1 MTKRSLYLWTIAAAL
16 LVIAVALPA
25 AASDKTKV
33 YISGGYE
40 EIGSFDDNH
49 VTYISL
55 SELVDVLGGSLNW
68 EITGFEV
75 SYRETGYRFDFVLG
89 SPYFKLNDSLFN
101 LTYPTVYRKGQLY
114 VSAETFVPFL
124 DRVTAQKMTW
134 DKNSSSLRI
143 ESEYFNATDISFEPK
158 ANGLLIE
165 IFLSHAL
172 NYDIFATEGNW
183 LNVSIRGG
191 KINSPRVLSRKD
203 NRFMYQLK
211 THQVEGA
218 GQVSIRLKRNIEN
231 WHHKLV
237 YDPPRIQISIADTDF
252 EIDTSPKPVIGPD
265 NKIDVIVI
273 DPGHGGRDNGAIGP
287 NGTKEKDVVLKI
299 AKELAKLIRH
309 DKQFKVILTR
319 DRDVY
324 PSLEQ
329 RAKIANDAG
338 ADLYI
343 SIHVNASPKRHVRG
357 WNVFFLAQAK
367 NDSARAAAQLE
378 NSSFLRDISIPDT
391 LEESFDVTGYVDPI
405 VGILNEMIMTE
416 FQAESH
422 DFAMMVDR
430 EFRRDLD
437 IPARGVDQA
446 GFFVLNMVY
455 TPSVLVEA
463 AFISNAQEEKLLKK
477 SSYQKKVAKGI
488 YDAIKR
494 FKAKYESK

>member
-1 MTKRSLYLWTIAAAL
+1 MFAALALSLAAAN
-16 LVIAVALPA
+16 PA
-25 AASDKTKV
+25 FASDKAKV

-40 EIGSFDDNH
+40 EIQSFNQDH

-55 SELVDVLGGSLNW
+55 SELIDVLGGSLNW

-75 SYRETGYRFDFVLG
+75 SYQETGYRFDLVLG
-89 SPYFKLNDSLFN
+89 SPYVKLNDTLYN
-101 LTYPTVYRKGQLY
+101 LTYPTIYRKGQLY
-114 VSAETFVPFL
+114 VSAETFIPLL

-134 DKNSSSLRI
+134 DGNSSSMRVD
-143 ESEYFNATDISFEPK
+143 SEYFNVTDISFAPK

-172 NYDIFATEGNW
+172 NYDIFVTEGNW
-183 LNVSIRGG
+183 LNVSIRDG
-191 KINSPRVLSRKD
+191 KINSPRLLSRKD
-203 NRFMYQLK
+203 SRFMYQLK
-211 THQVEGA
+211 THQVQGT

-237 YDPPRIQISIADTDF
+237 FDPPRIQISIADTDF

-287 NGTKEKDVVLKI
+287 KGTKEKDVVLKI
-299 AKELAKLIRH
+299 AKELANLIRH
-309 DKQFKVILTR
+309 DRQFKVILTR

-324 PSLEQ
+324 PTLEQ

-338 ADLYI
+338 ADLYV
-343 SIHVNASPKRHVRG
+343 SIHVNASPKRSVRG

-378 NSSFLRDISIPDT
+378 NSSFLRDISVPDT
-391 LEESFDVTGYVDPI
+391 LEETIGVNGNLDPI

-422 DFAMMVDR
+422 DFAMMIDR

-463 AFISNAQEEKLLKK
+463 AFISNAREEKLLNKG
-477 SSYQKKVAKGI
+477 SYQKKVAKGI

-494 FKAKYESK
+494 FKAKYESQ